1 MSVAAVYDR
10 RYSKKSDDRR
20 GCLRSQILGGH
31 RPPLEFG
38 HLPSRLEREIPRLS
52 KAGWPR
58 HQKNAPV
65 PLTGAAGAVC
75 STSRSFLID
84 SRAAHR
90 FHKERFAE
98 IYKEASRQFEP
109 PRLRAFLETLMRAA
123 TPPYQGGESALGGDT
138 HVS

>member
-1 MSVAAVYDR
+1 MTADWSLD
-10 RYSKKSDDRR
+10 
-20 GCLRSQILGGH
+20 I
-31 RPPLEFG
+31 
-38 HLPSRLEREIPRLS
+38 LPSRLEREIPRLS

-109 PRLRAFLETLMRAA
+109 FSCWLCPVGLAFAAAHARLRAFLETLMRAA